1 MNWPV
6 LASWYRVQYVNFC
19 AFYLP
24 FVFRV
29 HLLAACISISFTS
42 LAAWNSTLWIHHI
55 WLIHSSCEQH
65 LGASILW
72 RWWIS
77 LCWIFMFTF
86 LVYIHFH
93 FSWQSLTAELLGH
106 MLTQYLTFSNFA
118 WFPKWPGHSTSQP
131 VVFKC
136 STFPATLQ
144 TLVTICCLVYCLLVM
159 RWNAFVVWFAFPW
172 WLTMLSIFSC
182 THWLFLCSEKCL
194 HIFDQF

>member
-1 MNWPV
+1 MNAPV
-6 LASWYRVQYVNFC
+6 LASWHRVQCVNFC
-19 AFYLP
+19 AFCLP

-29 HLLAACISISFTS
+29 HPFATWISTSFTS

-55 WLIHSSCEQH
+55 LLIHSSCELH

-93 FSWQSLTAELLGH
+93 FPCLSLTAELLGH
-106 MLTQYLTFSNFA
+106 MLPQYLNFSNFA
-118 WFPKWPGHSTSQP
+118 CFPRWPGHSTFQP

-136 STFPATLQ
+136 SKFPATLKA
-144 TLVTICCLVYCLLVM
+144 LVTIYSLVYCLLPM

-172 WLTMLSIFSC
+172 WLIM
-182 THWLFLCSEKCL
+182 
-194 HIFDQF
+194 